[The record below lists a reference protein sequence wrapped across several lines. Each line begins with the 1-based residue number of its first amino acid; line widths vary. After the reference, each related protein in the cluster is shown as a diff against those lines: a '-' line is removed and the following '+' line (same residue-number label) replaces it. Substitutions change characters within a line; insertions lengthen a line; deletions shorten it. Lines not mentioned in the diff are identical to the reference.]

1 MKYLG
6 LLIDSSLTWKNHID
20 QIALRISKTVGLLA
34 KLRHF
39 APLITL
45 INIYKSLILPHV
57 SYGLTV
63 WGMASKCYINK
74 ILILQK
80 RALRFINYSHLKE
93 HAVPLFIEVD
103 SLPVNFLH
111 YEAVCCRMYGIQNG
125 IAPKNILDLFT
136 HTSSIHTYRTRSSTS
151 NAFYIKQSRLEI
163 QKCFFTCG
171 CKSMEWDSSVGEES
185 KKKRSSTKLSIRY

>member
-39 APLITL
+39 VPRITL
-45 INIYKSLILPHV
+45 INIYKFLILPNI

-74 ILILQK
+74 MLILHK
-80 RALRFINYSHLKE
+80 RALRFINFFHFKE
-93 HAVPLFIEVD
+93 HVVP
-103 SLPVNFLH
+103 PVNFLH
-111 YEAVCCRMYGIQNG
+111 YEAVCCRMYDI
-125 IAPKNILDLFT
+125 
-136 HTSSIHTYRTRSSTS
+136 
-151 NAFYIKQSRLEI
+151 
-163 QKCFFTCG
+163 
-171 CKSMEWDSSVGEES
+171 
-185 KKKRSSTKLSIRY
+185 